1 MVRGTAVR
9 RATFI
14 VAIAAALPCA
24 AAGGAAPARAA
35 EDVARMVKLARA
47 EGEVHYQ
54 DAIVLPATHEAL
66 AAAFKK
72 KYGLPAS
79 FKVTHTLRRTGEVVA
94 TAQQEIK
101 ARKFTVDIV
110 WVGVPPFFKAA
121 AKQGDLLPYTP
132 PEWRHY
138 EPVMKRLGLEADAP
152 HWITPTGYAFIPT
165 WNRACPG
172 FEKVKIESWRDMLNP
187 AFRGKAIMG
196 DIRKSG
202 TQTDT
207 HLGLM
212 RSLGEDF
219 FPKFGELTQ
228 PVLILPTQEIT
239 QKLLTCEYGIAM
251 WNLHGRVYQAH
262 RENPKSQLTF
272 ANPREGIVILGSH
285 LAILKGAPHPN
296 AAKLF
301 VDFLLSEEGARIFAA
316 GEGAFVFREGFK
328 YPPEVAPFLPPLDAV
343 KAVPM
348 EWPKITAQDRERAR
362 ENFRKAFRVD

>member
-1 MVRGTAVR
+1 MERVTVGGR
-9 RATFI
+9 
-14 VAIAAALPCA
+14 VAIILGIAAALWA
-24 AAGGAAPARAA
+24 AAALGPRPSAAGEDPARMLEPA
-35 EDVARMVKLARA
+35 KA

-66 AAAFKK
+66 ASAFRK

-94 TAQQEIK
+94 TATQEIK

-121 AKQGDLLPYTP
+121 ARQGDLLPYTS

-138 EPVMKRLGLEADAP
+138 DPVMKRLGLEADPP
-152 HWITPTGYAFIPT
+152 HWITPTGYSFIPT

-172 FEKVKIESWRDMLNP
+172 FDKVNVESWRDLLNP
-187 AFRGKAIMG
+187 AFKGKIIMG

-212 RSLGEDF
+212 RILGEDF
-219 FPKFGELTQ
+219 FPKLGELQ

-239 QKLLTCEYGIAM
+239 QKLITCEYGIAV
-251 WNLHGRVYQAH
+251 WNLHGRVYQTH
-262 RENPKSQLTF
+262 RENPRSQMVF
-272 ANPREGIVILGSH
+272 ASPREGIVILGSH

-301 VDFLLSEEGARIFAA
+301 VDFLLGEEGARIFAA

-328 YPPEVAPFLPPLDAV
+328 YPAEVAPFLPPLDQV

-348 EWPKITAQDRERAR
+348 DWAKITAADRERAR